1 MLRDYFP
8 AWMRFYFQVTFLIS
22 GELSQKTFRFLSL
35 NTVTFLCTR
44 FNASLVSLPLHFLS
58 KQQFQPQFSE
68 CPTENK

>member
-1 MLRDYFP
+1 MLRDYFS
-8 AWMRFYFQVTFLIS
+8 AWLGFSFQVTFLIS
-22 GELSQKTFRFLSL
+22 GELSQKTFHLLGL
-35 NTVTFLCTR
+35 NTVTFLCAR